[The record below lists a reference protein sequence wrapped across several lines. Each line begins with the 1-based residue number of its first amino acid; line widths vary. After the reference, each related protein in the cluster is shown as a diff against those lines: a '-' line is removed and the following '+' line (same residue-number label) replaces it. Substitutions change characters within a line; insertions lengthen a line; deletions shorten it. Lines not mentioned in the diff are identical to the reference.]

1 MNDASILD
9 LFLNRDEK
17 AITELTNKYGR
28 LCMHIATNIL
38 FQHED
43 AEECVNS
50 AYFETWNHI
59 PPDHP
64 DNLQAYVCRI
74 VRNISINRMEFNNA
88 QKRNSQVTLSLNEL
102 TECIPDTQNT
112 SLEIEAKELGKL
124 ISRFLR
130 EQKEIHRKVFVR
142 RYWYG
147 DSVSEIADFYGIKEK
162 TVATYLFRTRN
173 RLKIFLQKEGYDYE

>member
-1 MNDASILD
+1 MPSNRPSVLSTYLAKITRRVSID
-9 LFLNRDEK
+9 CYRKNTAD
-17 AITELTNKYGR
+17 
-28 LCMHIATNIL
+28 
-38 FQHED
+38 
-43 AEECVNS
+43 
-50 AYFETWNHI
+50 
-59 PPDHP
+59 
-64 DNLQAYVCRI
+64 
-74 VRNISINRMEFNNA
+74 
-88 QKRNSQVTLSLNEL
+88 KRGGSEYELSLQELYESGFEPGQTMENEW
-102 TECIPDTQNT
+102 ECQ
-112 SLEIEAKELGKL
+112 ELGKL